1 MGSLGFQ
8 HSRQIG
14 VFLSGD
20 EGVFLQVFHQHAESL
35 FLSVLG
41 RRCLEAVC
49 RVCAF
54 QFHFALSA
62 YLFDKVACR
71 LELDTVEVHRAGAY
85 LLLVRHLSAG
95 KCCRKGSYLSQ
106 FHIVSVC
113 QIIRQQ
119 ILQIT
124 EQSNDRACLEAGPFG
139 DIIGNVFQVFSACH
153 HDFGI

>member
-95 KCCRKGSYLSQ
+95 KCCRKGSCLSAIKGVNQ
-106 FHIVSVC
+106 AFARFTPFFTPKNVKLGVFVFFK
-113 QIIRQQ
+113 
-119 ILQIT
+119 ILQK
-124 EQSNDRACLEAGPFG
+124 NVNYKA
-139 DIIGNVFQVFSACH
+139 IGISMDWQNEPL
-153 HDFGI
+153 